1 MQRYINGST
10 KRYIE
15 YLEPFDFNSDL
26 TSFFYVDSGLKYS
39 GDPTTTLSGLSHLE
53 GELLTVVGEGA
64 VQASKTVN
72 SGSITIDTA
81 AEEATVGFQYSSDL
95 QTMRLDEG
103 FTETTQTKVKRIY
116 DLSVRFHETV
126 GASVGPNSYTL
137 TAIDFRDSSA
147 SMDLPVPLF
156 TGDKFIEFDSDY
168 GTEGLV
174 YVKQPQAL
182 PMTILGI
189 YPRLETENV

>member
-1 MQRYINGST
+1 
-10 KRYIE
+10 
-15 YLEPFDFNSDL
+15 
-26 TSFFYVDSGLKYS
+26 
-39 GDPTTTLSGLSHLE
+39 
-53 GELLTVVGEGA
+53 
-64 VQASKTVN
+64 
-72 SGSITIDTA
+72 
-81 AEEATVGFQYSSDL
+81 
-95 QTMRLDEG
+95 MRLDEG
-103 FTETTQTKVKRIY
+103 YTEQLKQKTKRIY

-126 GASVGPNSYTL
+126 ASVGPGPHNL

-147 SMDLPVPLF
+147 SMDLPVLLY

-174 YVKQPQAL
+174 YIKQPQAL